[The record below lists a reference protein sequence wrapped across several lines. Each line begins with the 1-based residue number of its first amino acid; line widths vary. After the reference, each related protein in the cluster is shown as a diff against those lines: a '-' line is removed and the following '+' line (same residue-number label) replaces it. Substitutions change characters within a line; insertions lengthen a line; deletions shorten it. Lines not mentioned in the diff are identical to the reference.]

1 MNYESESKMIKNSS
15 VMQCE
20 TDVYEFAKIS
30 VLRLLQTADRCKICP
45 GGNATIEHLFEQFV
59 AMCEAYEAY
68 WPLFVL

>member
-45 GGNATIEHLFEQFV
+45 GWQCHHRAFV
-59 AMCEAYEAY
+59 
-68 WPLFVL
+68 